1 MEVML
6 SVRDLEV
13 RYGRGV
19 SVVKDYAVDLMPGT
33 VTVILGRNGAGKTS
47 TLRGIVGFLP
57 HEDAWAGGTVC
68 LKGTQLRRRDPYS
81 LSKAGVTLVAERD
94 KVFAGLRVLDQLRLF
109 AADRQRLEE
118 VLEYF
123 PRLAERGAVRAG
135 LLSGGERQMLAT
147 ALALLRRPAVMLVDE
162 LSLGLAPAMAA
173 DLMAYLRRLADR
185 EGLAILAADQA
196 VGASLGVADAVQVM
210 ESGVVVATGPPGELG
225 IDAIT
230 DAIVGS
236 HG

>member
-1 MEVML
+1 VEAML

-19 SVVKDYAVDLMPGT
+19 SVVKDYRVDLMPGT
-33 VTVILGRNGAGKTS
+33 VTIVLGRNGAGKTS

-57 HEDAWAGGTVC
+57 HEGAWAGGTVC
-68 LKGTQLRRRDPYS
+68 FKGAQLRRRDPYS

-109 AADRQRLEE
+109 AADRQRLDE

-162 LSLGLAPAMAA
+162 LSLGLAPAMVR

-196 VGASLGVADAVQVM
+196 VGASLDVADAVQVM
-210 ESGVVVATGPPGELG
+210 DSGVVVVTGPPSELG
-225 IDAIT
+225 IDAIMST
-230 DAIVGS
+230 IVGS